1 MFSFSTASKT
11 TSFLFMFKEN
21 SSSSKVM
28 VTWVFPSLGTAV
40 VSATVSD
47 VVNNSKWIFSFGAR
61 RRDRKIFAMAGIWE
75 DWLTADGSELDSC
88 AIVTTAANET
98 LAPIHQ
104 RMPVILEQ
112 SDWDT
117 WLDVS
122 TSTKAARALLKPA
135 ANDLMEAIP
144 ITTRVNKVSEDDAS
158 LLEPVELVDTSRKMP
173 KEKDKDQ
180 LPLL

>member
-1 MFSFSTASKT
+1 RRGAQKQP
-11 TSFLFMFKEN
+11 FL
-21 SSSSKVM
+21 
-28 VTWVFPSLGTAV
+28 
-40 VSATVSD
+40 
-47 VVNNSKWIFSFGAR
+47 IR

-75 DWLTADGSELDSC
+75 DWLTVDGSELDSC

-122 TSTKAARALLKPA
+122 SSTKAARALLKPA
-135 ANDLMEAIP
+135 ANDLMEAVP

-158 LLEPVELVDTSRKMP
+158 LLEPIELGSSSDPSRKMP
-173 KEKDKDQ
+173 KKKDKDQ